1 MGFFAPLF
9 LAGLLGVGFP
19 VWLHLLRQ
27 HKNIPMPFS
36 SLMFF
41 ERRIQSSV
49 RHRRLKHL
57 LLLALRIALV
67 VLLML
72 LFANPY
78 FNRPSA
84 AAGGAKLL
92 IVAID
97 NSFSM
102 RQGDQLAKAKREAL
116 SVLGSLGGGNSA
128 QVLAFSNSIK
138 VMNQGSSDQAE
149 LRGAVAAVEAGDA
162 RSSYGELSRT
172 LRQLAQTARQPMEI
186 HLFSDLQKTSMP
198 PGFADLQMP
207 DGAKLILHPTTT
219 GERPNWTVETV
230 TAPARIYEPKKVK
243 VQATIAGYQ
252 TPAAQKKVSL
262 VAGGRVLDTKT
273 VAVPPSGRVTV
284 EFLGFDVP
292 YGYNKAEVRVD
303 GADVFPDDD
312 RYLISVE
319 RADPRKVLFVH
330 EARDGRSPLYF
341 RTALESAA
349 NSAFLLETVTS
360 EQSANISLDKY
371 AFIVVSDVGSAPQS
385 FLDTLNKW
393 VRGGGSVLVAMGP
406 VTASKARVP
415 VFDEA
420 IVESKYATRAGERF
434 LSSDQWEGVKFFQ
447 VIRFEPGKSTVLAKL
462 GDGTPV
468 LAEKQVGEGR
478 AVVFAST
485 FDNLANDFPLH
496 ASFIP
501 FVEETAYRLAHQR
514 DVASSF
520 SVGGLIE
527 LRAAQDRA
535 TSVEVIDPQGKRA
548 MSLEQATRAETYM
561 LPGEG
566 YFEIRRSNGRQ
577 QMIAVNA
584 DRRESN
590 LSPIDK
596 ETIELWQNTGQ
607 GTETK
612 PGAKPG
618 EADTR
623 PWSFWWY
630 VLFALFLVAM
640 TESLV
645 GSRFIER
652 AEVSDEGISKEAA

>member
-19 VWLHLLRQ
+19 IWLHLLRQ
-27 HKNIPMPFS
+27 HRNVPMPFS

-49 RHRRLKHL
+49 RHRRLRYL
-57 LLLALRIALV
+57 LLLALRIALI
-67 VLLML
+67 VLLAL

-78 FNRPSA
+78 LNRP
-84 AAGGAKLL
+84 AAGAAGARLL

-102 RQGDQLAKAKREAL
+102 RQGDQISKAKQDAL
-116 SVLGSLGGGNSA
+116 SVLGSLKPGESA

-138 VMNQGSSDQAE
+138 VMNQGSSDASE

-172 LRQLAQTARQPMEI
+172 LRLLAQSSKQRMEV

-198 PGFADLQMP
+198 PGFADLQLP
-207 DGAKLILHPTTT
+207 DGAKLILHPSAT

-230 TAPARIYEPKKVK
+230 TAPARIYEPKKVR

-252 TPAAQKKVSL
+252 TPAAQKRVSL
-262 VAGGRVLDTKT
+262 VAGDRVLESKT
-273 VAVPPSGRVTV
+273 VTVPPSGRATV

-303 GADVFPDDD
+303 GGDVFPNDD

-330 EARDGRSPLYF
+330 EARDSRSPLYF

-349 NSAFLLETVTS
+349 NAAFTLETATS
-360 EQSANISLDKY
+360 EQSTNLSLDKY

-385 FLDTLNKW
+385 FQDNLNKW
-393 VRGGGSVLVAMGP
+393 VRGGGSVLVALGS
-406 VTASKARVP
+406 VTAAKSRVP
-415 VFDEA
+415 IFDEA
-420 IVESKYATRAGERF
+420 IVESRYAARSAERF

-485 FDNLANDFPLH
+485 FDNVANDFPLH

-535 TSVEVIDPQGKRA
+535 TSIEVIDPQGKRA
-548 MSLEQATRAETYM
+548 LSLDQATRAETFQ
-561 LPGEG
+561 LPSEG

-577 QMIAVNA
+577 QMVAVNA

-596 ETIELWQNTGQ
+596 ETLELWQNTGQ
-607 GTETK
+607 GSESNAD
-612 PGAKPG
+612 AKPG
-618 EADTR
+618 ESDTK

-630 VLFALFLVAM
+630 VLFVLFLVSV

-652 AEVSDEGISKEAA
+652 DETEELVNRKEAA